1 MGGKMSR
8 AESFDIAINNGTI
21 LDPLTRFYGRANVG
35 ISKGIIKKIV
45 EGDEFLTGQ
54 KEIDA
59 EGLVVAPGFI
69 NIHGHDCGAGIGAEF
84 HVRDGITTELSGN
97 CGKSGTFF
105 EIAGIK
111 DRPHYPIKDFFT
123 TIEDEGLIIN
133 ATSFIGHNTI
143 REAAGATDPQKPAT
157 ASQLEEMLRL
167 ITQELQSGGVGMSFG
182 PFYAPGAT
190 FEEMAAVAAHAE
202 KLGGGASIHVRSAAP
217 PDDIPAV
224 EEAIRMSSESSIPL
238 TISHRGGSILTR
250 RNVGIALELISTA
263 RNNGVNV
270 VTDQTPFTAGTAII
284 GGEFFNQPLAPL
296 AKMMGV
302 EVHELECPTTVVVGG
317 KTIIKGGERFS
328 SYEQFELVRDRV
340 RDGTV
345 PEPTLL
351 FHLHKPEFIWIYYS
365 APFTM
370 VANDDAIY
378 RDVNSGKYGGHPRG
392 AGAFAHFLGH
402 WVREKG
408 VCDLITG
415 VAKCSTMA
423 AVWLGLKKKG
433 RVQVGCD
440 ADLTI
445 FDPKT
450 IINGATYIDP
460 GIPSHG
466 IPHVIVNGVVAVEQG
481 KLTGSKSGKIIR
493 RDWKV
498 TGELIDPARIPET
511 NVSSLQSTLTT

>member
-1 MGGKMSR
+1 MSKN
-8 AESFDIAINNGTI
+8 ESYDIAINNGI
-21 LDPLTRFYGRANVG
+21 VLDPLTRFYGKANVG
-35 ISKGIIKKIV
+35 ISNGIIKKITA
-45 EGDEFLTGQ
+45 GDELLSGK

-59 EGLVVAPGFI
+59 KGLVVAPGFI
-69 NIHGHDCGAGIGAEF
+69 NIHGHDSGTAIGATF
-84 HVRDGITTELSGN
+84 HVRDGITTEVTGN

-105 EIAGIK
+105 VIPGNP
-111 DRPHYPIKDFFT
+111 DRVHYPIKDFFT
-123 TIEDEGLIIN
+123 VIEDEGMIIN
-133 ATSFIGHNTI
+133 TASFIGHNTI

-157 ASQLEEMLRL
+157 PAQLKKMLSL
-167 ITQELQSGGVGMSFG
+167 VTQELESGAVGMSFG

-190 FEEMAAVAAHAE
+190 FEEMTAVAAHAE
-202 KLGGGASIHVRSAAP
+202 QLGGGASIHVRSAAP

-224 EEAIRMSSESSIPL
+224 EEAIRISKESSIPL
-238 TISHRGGSILTR
+238 TISHRGGCLLTR
-250 RNVGIALELISTA
+250 RNVGIALELIATA
-263 RNNGVNV
+263 RKDGVNV

-284 GGEFFNQPLAPL
+284 GGEFFNQPLEPI

-302 EVHELECPTTVVVGG
+302 EVNELECPATVIVGG
-317 KTIIKGGERFS
+317 KTVIKAGERFS
-328 SYEQFELVRDRV
+328 SYAQFELVRDRV

-370 VANDDAIY
+370 VENDDAIY
-378 RDVNSGKYGGHPRG
+378 LDISTGKPGGHPRG

-433 RVQVGCD
+433 RLQEGCD
-440 ADLTI
+440 ADITI
-445 FDPKT
+445 FNPKT
-450 IINGATYIDP
+450 IINGSTYLEP
-460 GIPSHG
+460 GIPSRG
-466 IPHVIVNGVVAVEQG
+466 IPYVIVNGKLAVEKG
-481 KLTGSKSGKIIR
+481 KLTGATAGKVVK

-498 TGELIDPARIPET
+498 KGELLDIACAPET
-511 NVSSLQSTLTT
+511 SVSALQSRPAK

>member
-1 MGGKMSR
+1 MNTK
-8 AESFDIAINNGTI
+8 ESFDIAINNGI
-21 LDPLTRFYGRANVG
+21 VLDPLTRFYGRANVG
-35 ISKGIIKKIV
+35 IRNGAIKKIV
-45 EGDEFLTGQ
+45 AGDELLTGQ

-59 EGLVVAPGFI
+59 KGLIVAPGFI
-69 NIHGHDCGAGIGAEF
+69 NIHGHDTGTSTGAEF
-84 HVRDGITTELSGN
+84 HVRDGITTECTGN

-111 DRPHYPIKDFFT
+111 DRPHFPISDFFT
-123 TIEDEGLIIN
+123 TLEDEGLIIN
-133 ATSFIGHNTI
+133 TGSFIGHNTI
-143 REAAGATDPQKPAT
+143 RESAGARDPQKAAT
-157 ASQLEEMLRL
+157 PEQLKTMLDLVTR
-167 ITQELQSGGVGMSFG
+167 ELKSGGIGMSFG

-190 FEEMAAVAAHAE
+190 CEEMTAVAAHAE

-224 EEAIRMSSESSIPL
+224 EEAIRISMDSLIPL

-263 RNNGVNV
+263 RNNGINV
-270 VTDQTPFTAGTAII
+270 VTDQTPFSAGTAII
-284 GGEFFNQPLAPL
+284 GGEFFNQPLEPL

-302 EVHELECPTTVVVGG
+302 EVHELECPNTVVIGG
-317 KTIIKGGERFS
+317 KTIIKAGERFS

-345 PEPTLL
+345 TEPTLL

-370 VANDDAIY
+370 VENDDAIY
-378 RDVNSGKYGGHPRG
+378 MNITTGKYGGHPRG

-415 VAKCSTMA
+415 VGKCSTMA
-423 AVWLGLKKKG
+423 AVWLGLKQKG
-433 RVQVGCD
+433 RVQEGCD
-440 ADLTI
+440 ADITI

-450 IINGATYIDP
+450 IMNGATYLEP
-460 GIPSHG
+460 GIPSIG
-466 IPHVIVNGVVAVEQG
+466 IPYVIVNGVVAVDKG
-481 KLTGSKSGKIIR
+481 NLTGAKAGKIVR

-498 TGELIDPARIPET
+498 TGELLDIARAPET
-511 NVSSLQSTLTT
+511 SVSALQSKSST